1 MRCNDFYGD
10 RHPNIME
17 KFPENAFYHVS
28 GNGVIDVTKAPF
40 FAKGD
45 GVADDTQALCEAM
58 TFVRTHQVPT
68 TWQDETYCGQT
79 KDKNWIIYLPA
90 GTYRVSGTVSQNWPA
105 RGFNLSRG
113 GWNHCQYFDIESLA
127 HEEELYAPN
136 HGKVPVLHGTEPFFA
151 ADDNNGCYIRGQ
163 YPEHELY
170 DEVNWGI
177 RIIGECREN
186 TVIRLMDNAPGF
198 SGDQVQPVLANVLLQ
213 RGSNVNIGN
222 FVENLTIHT
231 GSGNPA
237 AAALRWNCS
246 NYGGIRN
253 VSLLSGDQKAQVGL
267 LMDRNNAT
275 GYFRDVT
282 IRGFDTAMLLT
293 AGRET
298 MVSFEHGTLQANCIA
313 MDVGDAKCGGGGDNL
328 SCRKLH
334 VTAPEPI
341 VCRQAA
347 QVILLE
353 SLLSGAGGHPGVQVE
368 KEAYFYGRKVAFADC
383 GTAVETVNGTLAEAY
398 IEEFSSA
405 EPKIAAGGC
414 RIELKDIPEV
424 SYPADP
430 AEWAVVEDF
439 GAAGDGITDDT
450 DAIRKAFASG
460 KKAVFFASHIY
471 AVSGP
476 ISVPETV
483 NEVAGVFSS
492 IIRCS
497 GGQPDSIFVIAQ
509 QSDHPLRIRR
519 FYSAGGTFADHLAER
534 DLVLEDI
541 YVAFNHVRDGL
552 LRDNAYV
559 PRGADPDSGVWVCS
573 RNGDPGTRKREFVT
587 DCIMPA
593 CSLADGSGCLENVE
607 YYGRML
613 DSEHVDTGLYAFKT
627 SDVSILGFKSEN
639 SQTLLR
645 AKDNTRMEV
654 LGGSM
659 LEFEQKEG
667 PLMICEDSELS
678 AKFLLWHITA
688 VPDVLLQKNGETVIT
703 GAEILPLDSEDAAVI
718 VVSCGKT
725 EEK

>member
-1 MRCNDFYGD
+1 MKDHTVYGD
-10 RHPNIME
+10 RHPDIVE

-40 FAKGD
+40 YAKGD
-45 GVADDTQALCEAM
+45 GISDDTQALCEAM

-90 GTYRVSGTVSQNWPA
+90 GTYLVSSTVSQKWPA

-113 GWNHCQYFDIESLA
+113 GWNHCQYFDIDSPE
-127 HEEELYAPN
+127 HEEFLYAPSR
-136 HGKVPVLHGTEPFFA
+136 GKVPVLHGTEPFFA
-151 ADDNNGCYIRGQ
+151 ANDNNGCYIRGQ

-177 RIIGECREN
+177 RIIGQCREK
-186 TVIRLMDNAPGF
+186 TIIKLMDNAPGF
-198 SGDQVQPVLANVLLQ
+198 SGDHIQPVLANVLLQ

-231 GSGNPA
+231 GCGNPSA
-237 AAALRWNCS
+237 AAMRWNCS

-253 VSLLSGDQKAQVGL
+253 VSLLSGDQGASVGL

-282 IRGFDTAMLLT
+282 ISGFDTAMLLT

-298 MVSFEHGTLQANCIA
+298 MVSFEYGTLQANRIA
-313 MDVGDAKCGGGGDNL
+313 VDVGDAKCGGGGDNL
-328 SCRKLH
+328 NCRKMMIS
-334 VTAPEPI
+334 APKPMI
-341 VCRQAA
+341 CRQAA
-347 QVILLE
+347 QVVLLE
-353 SLLSGAGGHPGVQVE
+353 STLRGAKEHSAVQVE
-368 KEAYFYGRKVAFADC
+368 NEAFFYCRKIAFADC
-383 GTAVETVNGTLAEAY
+383 GTAVETVDGALNKEY
-398 IEEFSSA
+398 IEEFSST
-405 EPKIAAGGC
+405 EPKGAAGGC
-414 RIELKDIPEV
+414 KIDMKDIPDIL
-424 SYPADP
+424 YPADP
-430 AEWAVVEDF
+430 SEWAVVEDF
-439 GAAGDGITDDT
+439 GAVGDGIADDT
-450 DAIRKAFASG
+450 NAIRKAFAAG
-460 KKAVFFASHIY
+460 KKTVFFASHIY

-476 ISVPETV
+476 IHVPETV
-483 NEVAGVFSS
+483 NEVAGVYST

-497 GGQPDSIFVIAQ
+497 GGQPDGIFVIAQ
-509 QSDHPLRIRR
+509 KASQPLRIRR
-519 FYSAGGTFADHLAER
+519 FNSAGGTFAEHLSDR

-541 YVAFNHVRDGL
+541 YVEFNHCRDGL

-573 RNGDPGTRKREFVT
+573 RNGDPHTRKREFVT
-587 DCIMPA
+587 DCIMPV
-593 CSLADGSGCLENVE
+593 CCLADGSGALENVE

-613 DSEHVDTGLYAFKT
+613 DSEHVDTGLYAFKN
-627 SDVSILGFKSEN
+627 SDVSIFGFKSEN
-639 SQTLLR
+639 SQTLLSAR
-645 AKDNTRMEV
+645 ENTRMEV

-659 LEFEQKEG
+659 LEFSQKEG

-688 VPDVLLQKNGETVIT
+688 VPEVILQKDGETVIS
-703 GAEILPLDSEDAAVI
+703 GKEIVPLASEDAAVI
-718 VVSCGKT
+718 VI
-725 EEK
+725 